1 VSYASVA
8 QSYLY
13 MNPYMISVGNPFLKP
28 AISDYASL
36 NLNLFQM
43 LYFSFGYVYT
53 KNYNTMAFD
62 NLDSIIM
69 IKYENFNRQQIF
81 GSLYLS
87 IQKEKIFSN
96 IGFAISKSFSEY
108 TYLGNNQK
116 PKGIGYAISTNN
128 VFNIAKNWELS
139 LDAQYMYIGEVDF
152 YSGKGEY
159 NLILDLGN
167 IFK

>member
-1 VSYASVA
+1 MKI
-8 QSYLY
+8 L
-13 MNPYMISVGNPFLKP
+13 I
-28 AISDYASL
+28 
-36 NLNLFQM
+36 
-43 LYFSFGYVYT
+43 
-53 KNYNTMAFD
+53 
-62 NLDSIIM
+62 
-69 IKYENFNRQQIF
+69 RQQIF